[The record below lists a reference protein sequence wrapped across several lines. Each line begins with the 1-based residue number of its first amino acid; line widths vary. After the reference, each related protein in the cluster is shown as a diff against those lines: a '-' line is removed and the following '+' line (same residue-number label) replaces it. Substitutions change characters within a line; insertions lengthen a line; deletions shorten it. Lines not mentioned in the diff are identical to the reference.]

1 MVYRTPPKLSEAMI
15 LLLLSLCLKLFLQGL
30 EGPVRRDSK
39 GFLGI
44 GREILADGVVGIEIL
59 RGIEDHRISAGLGK
73 LFNGLPH
80 LGDDGLVKLL
90 FLLGKFLLD
99 GLLELLETVV
109 DLAEFLL
116 FVLLDGRSPGGR
128 LLLILVILCLEL
140 LVHALERFVRLLL
153 GRSHSGPRGICIGSQ
168 LLELGEV
175 DMSDLDL
182 C

>member
-1 MVYRTPPKLSEAMI
+1 MI

-99 GLLELLETVV
+99 GLLELLDPVLDLTKLLLLAWNSSYMLWNVSFASFWAAAIV
-109 DLAEFLL
+109 DLAA
-116 FVLLDGRSPGGR
+116 S
-128 LLLILVILCLEL
+128 
-140 LVHALERFVRLLL
+140 A
-153 GRSHSGPRGICIGSQ
+153 S
-168 LLELGEV
+168 EV
-175 DMSDLDL
+175 S
-182 C
+182 